1 MSDQK
6 GLGGYRRLEKPKFA
20 GEHVRE
26 HARNVFIISFHVCG
40 VSLNACLYSTCVSSA
55 YRGLKGVLDA
65 LELELQ
71 TVMSHYVG
79 VRT

>member
-20 GEHVRE
+20 GE
-26 HARNVFIISFHVCG
+26 
-40 VSLNACLYSTCVSSA
+40 NACLYSTCVSSA
-55 YRGLKGVLDA
+55 YRGLKRVLDA